1 MEIIRNN
8 KISAVLF
15 DVDGTLA
22 DTERDGHR
30 LAFNAAF
37 NDFGLSWDWNVAL
50 YGELLSVTGGKE
62 RIRYYLGKYA
72 PNKLKINELETWITD
87 LHNTK
92 TKHFVALLNRGLI
105 PLRPGVARLIQEL
118 RAAKIK
124 IAIATTT
131 TPENV
136 TTLLKSTLG
145 EDSPTW
151 FNVIAV
157 GDIVSKKKPAPDIY
171 IWALEHL
178 RLQAPQCIAVED
190 SELGLNSALAAGLD
204 TVVTVSSYTKLQNFT
219 GASVVLSDLGEPS
232 KPFTVLS
239 GNADGNKLVNLKML
253 NKIGS
258 HKDKNY
264 PENETQQSEQTRN

>member
-1 MEIIRNN
+1 MRDN

-37 NDFGLSWDWNVAL
+37 NDFDLSWDWNVAL
-50 YGELLSVTGGKE
+50 YGELLSITGGKE
-62 RIRYYLGKYA
+62 RIRYYLEKYD
-72 PNKLKINELETWITD
+72 PDKLKINELEIWIAD

-136 TTLLKSTLG
+136 ITLLKSTLG

-151 FNVIAV
+151 FSIIAA
-157 GDIVSKKKPAPDIY
+157 GDIVPEKKPAPDIY
-171 IWALEHL
+171 LWTLERL
-178 RLQAPQCIAVED
+178 GLQAQQCIAIED
-190 SELGLNSALAAGLD
+190 SENGLKAALTAGLD
-204 TVVTVSSYTKLQNFT
+204 TVITVNNYTEKQDFT

-239 GNADGNKLVNLKML
+239 GKTQENKLVNVKML
-253 NKIGS
+253 NNIS
-258 HKDKNY
+258 N
-264 PENETQQSEQTRN
+264 Q

>member
-1 MEIIRNN
+1 MNICRNN

-15 DVDGTLA
+15 DVDGTMA
-22 DTERDGHR
+22 DTERNGHR

-37 NDFGLSWDWNVAL
+37 NDFGLNWDWNVVL
-50 YGELLSVTGGKE
+50 YGKLLSITGGKE
-62 RIRYYLGKYA
+62 RIRYYLEKYA
-72 PNKLKINELETWITD
+72 PDKLKINELETWIAD
-87 LHNTK
+87 LHNAK
-92 TKHFVALLNRGLI
+92 TKYFVALLNRGLI

-145 EDSPTW
+145 EDSLAW
-151 FNVIAV
+151 FNVIAA
-157 GDIVSKKKPAPDIY
+157 GDIVSEKKPAPDIY

-178 RLQAPQCIAVED
+178 KLQATQCIAVED
-190 SELGLNSALAAGLD
+190 SEIGLNSALAAGLD

-239 GNADGNKLVNLKML
+239 GNANRNKLVTIKML
-253 NKIGS
+253 NMIS
-258 HKDKNY
+258 SRKDKND
-264 PENETQQSEQTRN
+264 PENETHQSEQTSN

>member
-1 MEIIRNN
+1 MRDN

-37 NDFGLSWDWNVAL
+37 NDFNLSWDWNVAL
-50 YGELLSVTGGKE
+50 YGELLSITGGKE
-62 RIRYYLGKYA
+62 RIRYYLEKYA
-72 PNKLKINELETWITD
+72 PDKLKINELEIWIAD

-151 FNVIAV
+151 FSIIAA
-157 GDIVSKKKPAPDIY
+157 GDIVPEKKPAPDIY
-171 IWALEHL
+171 LWTLERL
-178 RLQAPQCIAVED
+178 GLQAQQCIAIED
-190 SELGLNSALAAGLD
+190 SENGLKAALAAGLD
-204 TVVTVSSYTKLQNFT
+204 TVVTVSNYTEKQDFT
-219 GASVVLSDLGEPS
+219 GASVVLTDLGEPS
-232 KPFTVLS
+232 KPFTILS
-239 GNADGNKLVNLKML
+239 GKTQENKLVDVKML
-253 NKIGS
+253 NNIS
-258 HKDKNY
+258 
-264 PENETQQSEQTRN
+264 TQ

>member
-1 MEIIRNN
+1 MKKANEN

-30 LAFNAAF
+30 MAFNAAF
-37 NDFGLSWDWNVAL
+37 AEFGLTWRWNVKL
-50 YGELLSVTGGKE
+50 YGELLKITGGKE
-62 RIRYYLGKYA
+62 RIRYYLGKYL
-72 PNKLKINELETWITD
+72 PDKIKISNLENWISD
-87 LHNTK
+87 LHKIK
-92 TKHFVALLNRGLI
+92 TKHFVALLKSGQI
-105 PLRPGVARLIQEL
+105 PLRPGVARLVQEL
-118 RAAKIK
+118 RNAKIK

-145 EDSPTW
+145 DDSLNW
-151 FNVIAV
+151 FNIIAA
-157 GDIVSKKKPAPDIY
+157 GNIVSEKKPAPDIY

-178 RLQAPQCIAVED
+178 RLQAPQCIAIED
-190 SELGLNSALAAGLD
+190 SEPGLNSALAAGLD
-204 TVVTVSSYTKLQNFT
+204 TVVTVSNYTKLQNFT

-232 KPFTVLS
+232 RPFTVLS
-239 GNADGNKLVNLKML
+239 GNAHGNKLVNVKML

-258 HKDKNY
+258 K
-264 PENETQQSEQTRN
+264 

>member
-1 MEIIRNN
+1 MKKVN
-8 KISAVLF
+8 KNKFSAVLF

-30 LAFNAAF
+30 IAFNTAF
-37 NDFGLSWDWNVAL
+37 AEFGLTWHWNVEL
-50 YGELLSVTGGKE
+50 YGELLKITGGKE
-62 RIRYYLGKYA
+62 RIRYYLEKYV
-72 PNKLKINELETWITD
+72 PDEIKTSNLENWITD
-87 LHNTK
+87 LHMIK
-92 TKHFVALLNRGLI
+92 TRHFVALLKSGQI
-105 PLRPGVARLIQEL
+105 PLRPGVARLVQEL
-118 RAAKIK
+118 RNAKIK

-145 EDSPTW
+145 DNSLNW
-151 FNVIAV
+151 FNIIAA
-157 GDIVSKKKPAPDIY
+157 GDIVSEKKPAPDIY

-178 RLQAPQCIAVED
+178 RLQAPQCIAIED

-232 KPFTVLS
+232 RPFTVLS
-239 GNADGNKLVNLKML
+239 GNAHGNKLVNVKML

-258 HKDKNY
+258 QKDKNY
-264 PENETQQSEQTRN
+264 PVNETQQSEQARN

>member
-1 MEIIRNN
+1 MRDN

-37 NDFGLSWDWNVAL
+37 NDFDLSWDWNVAL
-50 YGELLSVTGGKE
+50 YGELLSITGGKE
-62 RIRYYLGKYA
+62 RIRYYLEKYD
-72 PNKLKINELETWITD
+72 PDKLKINELEIWIAD

-136 TTLLKSTLG
+136 ITLLKSTLG

-151 FNVIAV
+151 FSIIAA
-157 GDIVSKKKPAPDIY
+157 GDIVPEKKPAPDIY
-171 IWALEHL
+171 LWTLERL
-178 RLQAPQCIAVED
+178 GLQAQQCIAIED
-190 SELGLNSALAAGLD
+190 SENGLKAALTAGLD
-204 TVVTVSSYTKLQNFT
+204 TVITVNNYTEKQDFT

-239 GNADGNKLVNLKML
+239 GKTQENKLVDVKML
-253 NKIGS
+253 NNLS
-258 HKDKNY
+258 
-264 PENETQQSEQTRN
+264 TQ